1 MSVVFP
7 HAATSETF
15 TMTAGGAQAVTINN
29 MRHRKTKKNN
39 IK

>member
-7 HAATSETF
+7 HGAAAETF
-15 TMTAGGAQAVTINN
+15 TMTEGGAQAVTINN
-29 MRHRKTKKNN
+29 MKHRKTKKNN